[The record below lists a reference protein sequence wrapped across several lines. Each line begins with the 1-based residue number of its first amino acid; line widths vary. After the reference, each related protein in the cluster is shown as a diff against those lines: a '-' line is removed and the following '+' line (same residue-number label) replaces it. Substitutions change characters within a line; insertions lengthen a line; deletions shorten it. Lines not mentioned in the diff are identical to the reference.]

1 MFQRWLPCILTTIA
15 AVEAASGPPTW
26 SSDKTIV
33 VPLTQRL
40 GHGYYFRYDYKAKSN
55 VYEHTGV
62 AVLYVL
68 AC

>member
-1 MFQRWLPCILTTIA
+1 MFQRWLPYILTTV
-15 AVEAASGPPTW
+15 AVVDAASGPPTW

-40 GHGYYFRYDYKAKSN
+40 GHGYYFRYDYKAKTN
-55 VYEHTGV
+55 KFDYAGV

-68 AC
+68 EC